1 MWETKVQSL
10 GQEDP
15 LGKEMATTPIFLPGE
30 SHEQRS
36 LADYS
41 PWSCKES
48 DTTEHARTHT
58 QDFVL
63 NAKICTILPPLNSKG
78 KCFYTWK
85 WFFLCG
91 VPEPETS
98 KEKELHM
105 YH

>member
-1 MWETKVQSL
+1 MRGTRVQSL
-10 GQEDP
+10 GQEEP
-15 LGKEMATTPIFLPGE
+15 LRKELATAPIFLPGE
-30 SHEQRS
+30 SHEKRS

-48 DTTEHARTHT
+48 DPTEHASTHT

-63 NAKICTILPPLNSKG
+63 NAKNLYNFPPTQFQRQVFLYLKVILSLLISRSR
-78 KCFYTWK
+78 
-85 WFFLCG
+85 
-91 VPEPETS
+91 TS